1 MVVMGE
7 ADIYYI
13 FTFDD
18 DNLAELTDVPIELLW
33 FPPFPFWLSLQFF
46 LMLFL
51 QTFVVG
57 STALPRESFM
67 RILSTYPFQVCE

>member
-1 MVVMGE
+1 MYNT
-7 ADIYYI
+7 YYT

-18 DNLAELTDVPIELLW
+18 EDDLAELTVPIELLW

-67 RILSTYPFQVCE
+67 RILSTYLFQVCE